1 MRNILFSVLLAASAG
16 LFVGC
21 ARTQAAP
28 DPNTPEDASPQSD
41 AAKAEKIE
49 RLHEM
54 VIAQYREGSLKQA
67 RATLKLI
74 LDLDETD
81 ARAWYN
87 LACVETKL
95 GHRTEGLDA
104 LTQAVEH
111 GYSNADGMARDGD
124 LAPLRKNHEKAFGDL
139 LTRARQLQQSRE
151 LTEADKDT
159 SDKEKFADAR
169 RIAAINR
176 RLIPLFKEAQY
187 AKAKA
192 LLGEIL
198 QIDPNN
204 TIAHYNL
211 ACAYSRM
218 EKPSKA
224 LDALGR
230 SIQLGYSD
238 FRHMQRDPDLAAIR
252 GTEQYQEILQ
262 RKDEI
267 QRARAERI
275 GKQLRERFG
284 DEYLYRISDKN
295 KLVFATN
302 TDKPTLLD
310 MERYLTAVAR
320 AEWAMLFTHHFEQY
334 VTIVIPKSG
343 TLKSRRVGGFY
354 SHSRR
359 LLVAKTI
366 GMELTHEFTHA
377 LHAADQDGH
386 GQRHP
391 IWITEGFATL
401 MESSRLEDGRI
412 VPEDNARLFRLKK
425 QVKRKKHIPFPE
437 FFKLSHTEFMKH
449 QYKSAVA
456 YGQTRYIM
464 MYLLEKG
471 LLKPWYDAYV
481 AGYEDD
487 ETGQTAMEKVFGKD
501 IDAIEKDWAR
511 WVRKRKNPPLRL
523 RTKQGYI
530 GIQTRG
536 QVDGLRITRV
546 VHDSGA
552 HDAGVR
558 PGEIL
563 TKVDGRRVSNS
574 HALLRIV
581 AGHDVGDTL
590 KLTLR
595 KDDTYRV
602 VPVTLKA
609 VPKKIPRSEQKPKLK
624 KKIEQKKEEKQNP
637 PAEKPSEK
645 QETKGEKKKAA

>member
-1 MRNILFSVLLAASAG
+1 MRNVLLSLLLAVSAG

-21 ARTQAAP
+21 ARTQAAH
-28 DPNTPEDASPQSD
+28 DPNTPEVASPRKD
-41 AAKAEKIE
+41 ADQAEKIE

-54 VIAQYREGSLKQA
+54 AIAQYRKGSLKQA
-67 RATLKLI
+67 RSTLKMI
-74 LDLDETD
+74 LEIDQTD

-87 LACVETKL
+87 LACIETRL
-95 GHRTEGLDA
+95 GHQTDGLDA
-104 LTQAVEH
+104 LTQAVEN
-111 GYSNADGMARDGD
+111 GYANADGMARDGD
-124 LAPLRKNHEKAFGDL
+124 LAPLRENHEKAFGEL
-139 LTRARQLQQSRE
+139 LSRARQLRQSRE
-151 LTEADKDT
+151 LTGAGKEE
-159 SDKEKFADAR
+159 SDKKQLADAR

-176 RLIPLFKEAQY
+176 RLIPLFKEGQY
-187 AKAKA
+187 TQARG
-192 LLGEIL
+192 LLDKIL

-218 EKPSKA
+218 EKPAKA
-224 LDALGR
+224 LDALDR
-230 SIQLGYSD
+230 SIELGYSD

-252 GTEQYQEILQ
+252 GTKQYHEILQ

-275 GKQLRERFG
+275 GSQLRERFG
-284 DEYLYRISDKN
+284 DEYLYRISDEN

-320 AEWAMLFTHHFEQY
+320 AQWAMLFTHHFEQY
-334 VTIVIPKSG
+334 VTIVIPKTG
-343 TLKSRRVGGFY
+343 TLKSKRIGGFY
-354 SHSRR
+354 SHTRR
-359 LLVAKTI
+359 LLVARTI

-401 MESSRLEDGRI
+401 MESSRIEDGQI
-412 VPEDNARLFRLKK
+412 VPEDNARLLRLKNH
-425 QVKRKKHIPFPE
+425 VKRKKHIPFPE
-437 FFKLSHTEFMKH
+437 FFKLSHTAFMRH
-449 QYKSAVA
+449 QYKSGVA

-464 MYLLEKG
+464 MYLLEKD

-487 ETGQTAMEKVFGKD
+487 ASGIEAMEKVFGKD
-501 IDAIEKDWAR
+501 IDAVEKDWAR

-536 QVDGLRITRV
+536 QVDGLRVTRV
-546 VHDSGA
+546 VHGSGA

-563 TKVDGRRVSNS
+563 TKVDDRRVSNS

-581 AGHDVGDTL
+581 TSHDVGDTL

-595 KDDTYRV
+595 DGETYRV

-609 VPKKIPRSEQKPKLK
+609 VPKKIPRREQKPKLK
-624 KKIEQKKEEKQNP
+624 EKIEQTEDKKNT
-637 PAEKPSEK
+637 PADKPD
-645 QETKGEKKKAA
+645 KKKAA

>member
-1 MRNILFSVLLAASAG
+1 MRNLLLSLLLAVTAA

-21 ARTQAAP
+21 GRSQAAVDGNRP
-28 DPNTPEDASPQSD
+28 DVASPKDD
-41 AAKAEKIE
+41 ANQAEKIE

-54 VIAQYREGSLKQA
+54 AIAQYRKGSLKQA

-74 LDLDETD
+74 LDIDETD

-87 LACVETKL
+87 LACIETKL
-95 GHRTEGLDA
+95 GNEAEGLAA
-104 LTQAVEH
+104 LTKAVEN
-111 GYSNADGMARDGD
+111 GYSNADGMAEDGD
-124 LAPLRKNHEKAFGDL
+124 LAALRKKHSEKYESL
-139 LTRARQLQQSRE
+139 LHQARQLAQSRE
-151 LTEADKDT
+151 LTGADGEEN
-159 SDKEKFADAR
+159 DKGRLQRAR
-169 RIAAINR
+169 RVAAIHR
-176 RLIPLFKEAQY
+176 QLPSLFKEGKY
-187 AKAKA
+187 DKARQ
-192 LLGEIL
+192 LLGRIL
-198 QIDPNN
+198 DIDPNN

-211 ACAYSRM
+211 ACAYSRLDQ
-218 EKPSKA
+218 PAKA
-224 LDALGR
+224 LDALTR
-230 SIQLGYSD
+230 SIELGYAD
-238 FRHMQRDPDLAAIR
+238 IRHMQKDPDLASIR
-252 GTEQYQEILQ
+252 GTEQYQDILA

-267 QRARAERI
+267 QRDRAERI

-284 DEYLYRISDKN
+284 DEYLYRISDEN

-302 TDKPTLLD
+302 TDEPTLLD
-310 MERYLTAVAR
+310 MERYLTAVAK
-320 AEWAMLFTHHFEQY
+320 AQWASLFTHHFEQY
-334 VTIVIPKSG
+334 VTIVIPKPG
-343 TLKSRRVGGFY
+343 TLKTKRVGGFY

-366 GMELTHEFTHA
+366 GMELVHEFTHA
-377 LHAADQDGH
+377 LHAADQDGF

-401 MESSRLEDGRI
+401 VESSRLQEGRL
-412 VPEDNARLFRLKK
+412 VPEDNIRLFRIKK
-425 QVKRKKHIPFPE
+425 RAKRGKHIPFSE
-437 FFKLSHTEFMKH
+437 FFKLSHRDFMKR
-449 QYKSAVA
+449 QYKGGAA

-464 MYLLEKG
+464 MYLYEMKK
-471 LLKPWYDAYV
+471 LKPWYDAYV

-487 ETGQTAMEKVFGKD
+487 KTGQSAMEKVFGKD
-501 IDAIEKDWAR
+501 IEAIEKDWRR

-546 VHDSGA
+546 VHGSGA

-581 AGHDVGDTL
+581 TSHDVGDTIR
-590 KLTLR
+590 LTLR
-595 KDDTYRV
+595 KGEEYRV

-609 VPKKIPRSEQKPKLK
+609 VPKKIPRREQKPKLK
-624 KKIEQKKEEKQNP
+624 KAVEQADEKDKAPDGKSDEN
-637 PAEKPSEK
+637 KS
-645 QETKGEKKKAA
+645 GRKKAA